1 MVEYD
6 PDCYA
11 ATSLLN
17 LAADMSSL
25 QERSQSPDSDFE
37 LELPPHIVP
46 RCSVLRPKPIISK
59 VASHKG
65 RMRSSFRKQPKRRH
79 FKEKKYIGKKY
90 IGRPLLPPPILPK
103 LKLWETV
110 QLPAK

>member
-1 MVEYD
+1 MSNMVEYD
-6 PDCYA
+6 PDRHA

-46 RCSVLRPKPIISK
+46 RCSVLRPKQIMSK
-59 VASHKG
+59 VASHKC
-65 RMRSSFRKQPKRRH
+65 RMRMQSSFRKQQKRRH
-79 FKEKKYIGKKY
+79 FKEKKYIG
-90 IGRPLLPPPILPK
+90 RPLLPPPVLPK

-110 QLPAK
+110 QLTAK